1 MTDWEMK
8 VHNFMCLNK
17 FVKKGEIVFTGSSLC
32 ELFPINEML
41 QNVEPRIRVYNRGI
55 GGDVTDGLL
64 ERMDESIFDLE
75 PKKVFINIGTNDIS
89 RPEYKRERL
98 MSQYRKIL
106 MQIQARLPETKIYVM
121 SYYPVNRELPGAR
134 TNAELKEVNAEVEKM
149 AEELGCTYINVF
161 DCLLDEKG
169 NLKAEY
175 TIEGMHMY
183 ANGYAVVL
191 EKLMPYLL
199 EE

>member
-1 MTDWEMK
+1 MKLSIDGIKDKTAWEEAGIKLPAYDVRK
-8 VHNFMCLNK
+8 VAADTKASPVWVHF
-17 FVKKGEIVFTGSSLC
+17 
-32 ELFPINEML
+32 
-41 QNVEPRIRVYNRGI
+41 GI
-55 GGDVTDGLL
+55 GNIFRIFIGGIADSLIEQGVSDKGITCVETFDFDVVD
-64 ERMDESIFDLE
+64 
-75 PKKVFINIGTNDIS
+75 
-89 RPEYKRERL
+89 
-98 MSQYRKIL
+98 
-106 MQIQARLPETKIYVM
+106 KIYEPFDNLVM
-121 SYYPVNRELPGAR
+121 AVTLKEDGSTDKRVLGSLTEAVKAQFGAR

-149 AEELGCTYINVF
+149 AEELNCTYINVF